1 MLIRLLR
8 NIWKSTRSTD
18 SGTSI
23 ATNQRPSYSPAI
35 FHPVDLETAK
45 SIILTRTPDMTTNER
60 WEIETRNLSELLG
73 RELNLDSE
81 SRILDYGCGV
91 GRVAKALIE
100 RYRCSIIGIDISPD
114 MRRMAVD
121 YVGSERF
128 VACDPEKIDQ
138 MIKEGFQATGAYACW
153 VLQHCRAPEQDI
165 ERIQLALT
173 PGAHFF
179 VLNSNNRLV
188 PTDRGWAADSISVEK
203 LLMAKFDTISKSDV
217 SRLVGSK
224 MLADQSYSMLLKVR
238 SRKPNFR
245 D

>member
-23 ATNQRPSYSPAI
+23 ATNLRPSYSPAI
-35 FHPVDLETAK
+35 FHSVDLETAK
-45 SIILTRTPDMTTNER
+45 SIILTPTPDMTTNER
-60 WEIETRNLSELLG
+60 WEIETQNLSEQLG
-73 RELNLDSE
+73 RELNLNSE
-81 SRILDYGCGV
+81 SRILDYGCGI

-100 RYRCSIIGIDISPD
+100 RYRCTVIGVDISPD
-114 MRRMAVD
+114 MRRLAVD

-128 VACDPEKIDQ
+128 VTCDPAKIDQ

-165 ERIQLALT
+165 ERIQLALA

-179 VLNSNNRLV
+179 VLNSDHRWV
-188 PTDRGWAADSISVEK
+188 PTDRGWAADGISVEN
-203 LLMAKFDTISKSDV
+203 LLAARFETVSKSGV
-217 SRLVGSK
+217 SQLVGSK
-224 MLADQSYSMLLKVR
+224 ILADQSYAMLLKVR
-238 SRKPNFR
+238 S
-245 D
+245 